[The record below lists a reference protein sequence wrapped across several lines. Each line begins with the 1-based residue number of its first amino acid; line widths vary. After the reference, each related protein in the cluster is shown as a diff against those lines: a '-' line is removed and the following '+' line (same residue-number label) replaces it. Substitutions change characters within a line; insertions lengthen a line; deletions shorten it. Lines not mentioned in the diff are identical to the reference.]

1 MAILVTGGAGYIGS
15 HACLELLRAGH
26 DLVVVD
32 NLSNSHEESLRRVR
46 ELAGRDLVFHR
57 ADLRDA
63 QAMERLLATGTID
76 AVMHFAGLKAVGESV
91 EKPLEYWDNNVNG
104 TLVLLAAMARHRVKR
119 LVFSSSCTVYGAPAS
134 VPIRESFPLSAA
146 NPYGATKLT
155 IEHILRDLHHAD
167 PAWSIGILRYFNPVG
182 ADPSGR
188 IGEDPRGIPNNLVPY
203 ITQVAVGR
211 LERLRIYGSD
221 WPTRDGTGVRDYIH
235 VTDLVLG
242 HLQALE
248 KLRAGPGIMTCN
260 LGTGSGYSVLE
271 MVRAFERVTGRTI
284 PYELV
289 GRRDGD
295 IPEAWA
301 DPTRA
306 KTDLGWSA
314 TRGLDEMCADSW
326 RWQVNNP
333 EGYGNSR

>member
-15 HACLELLRAGH
+15 HACLEFLKAGH
-26 DLVVVD
+26 DLIVVD
-32 NLSNSHEESLRRVR
+32 NLSNSHEESLVRVR
-46 ELAGRDLVFHR
+46 ELAGRDLTFLR
-57 ADLRDA
+57 ADLRDVE
-63 QAMERLLATGTID
+63 AMERLFAAGNIE
-76 AVMHFAGLKAVGESV
+76 AVIHFAGLKAVGESV

-104 TLVLLAAMARHRVKR
+104 TLVLLAAMRRHGVKR

-134 VPIRESFPLSAA
+134 VPIRETFPLSAA

-155 IEHILRDLHHAD
+155 IENILRDVHHAD
-167 PAWSIGILRYFNPVG
+167 PAWSIAILRYFNPVG

-203 ITQVAVGR
+203 ITQVAIGR
-211 LERLRIYGSD
+211 LERLRVYGND
-221 WPTRDGTGVRDYIH
+221 WPTKDGTGVRDYIH

-248 KLRAGPGIMTCN
+248 KLQANPGVLTCN
-260 LGTGSGYSVLE
+260 LGTGSGHSVLE
-271 MVRAFERVTGRTI
+271 IVRAFERVTGRPI
-284 PYELV
+284 AYQVV

-301 DPTRA
+301 DPA
-306 KTDLGWSA
+306 KAMEELGWKA
-314 TRGLDEMCADSW
+314 TRGLEEMCADSW

>member
-15 HACLELLRAGH
+15 HACLEFLKAGH
-26 DLVVVD
+26 DLIVVD
-32 NLSNSHEESLRRVR
+32 NLSNSHEESLVRVR
-46 ELAGRDLVFHR
+46 ELAGRDLTFLR
-57 ADLRDA
+57 ADLRDVE
-63 QAMERLLATGTID
+63 AMERLFAAGNIE
-76 AVMHFAGLKAVGESV
+76 AVIHFAGLKAVGESV

-104 TLVLLAAMARHRVKR
+104 TLVLLAAMRRHGVKQ

-134 VPIRESFPLSAA
+134 VPIRETFPLSAA

-155 IEHILRDLHHAD
+155 IENILRDVHHAD
-167 PAWSIGILRYFNPVG
+167 PAWSIAILRYFNPVG

-203 ITQVAVGR
+203 ITQVAIGR
-211 LERLRIYGSD
+211 LERLRVYGND
-221 WPTRDGTGVRDYIH
+221 WPTKDGTGVRDYIH

-248 KLRAGPGIMTCN
+248 KLQANPGVLTCN
-260 LGTGSGYSVLE
+260 LGTGSGHSVLE
-271 MVRAFERVTGRTI
+271 IVRAFERVTGRPI
-284 PYELV
+284 AYQVV

-301 DPTRA
+301 DPA
-306 KTDLGWSA
+306 KAMEELGWKA
-314 TRGLDEMCADSW
+314 TRGLEEMCADSW

>member
-15 HACLELLRAGH
+15 HACLEFLKAGH
-26 DLVVVD
+26 DLIVVD
-32 NLSNSHEESLRRVR
+32 NLSNSHEESLVRVR
-46 ELAGRDLVFHR
+46 ELAGRDLTFHR
-57 ADLRDA
+57 ADLRDVE
-63 QAMERLLATGTID
+63 AMERLFAAGNIE
-76 AVMHFAGLKAVGESV
+76 AVIHFAGLKAVGESV

-104 TLVLLAAMARHRVKR
+104 TLVLLAAMRRRGVKQ

-134 VPIRESFPLSAA
+134 VPIRETFPLSAA

-155 IEHILRDLHHAD
+155 IENILRDVHHAD
-167 PAWSIGILRYFNPVG
+167 PSWNIAILRYFNPVG

-203 ITQVAVGR
+203 ITQVAIGR
-211 LERLRIYGSD
+211 LERLRVYGND
-221 WPTRDGTGVRDYIH
+221 WPTKDGTGVRDYIH

-248 KLRAGPGIMTCN
+248 KLRANPGVLTCN
-260 LGTGSGYSVLE
+260 LGTGSGHSVLE
-271 MVRAFERVTGRTI
+271 MVHAFERVTGRPI
-284 PYELV
+284 AYQVV

-301 DPTRA
+301 DPA
-306 KTDLGWSA
+306 KAKAELGWKA
-314 TRGLDEMCADSW
+314 TRGLEEMCADSW